1 MERIKFM
8 VDVFKWD
15 SGAQDYFQHPIKSF
29 LHEKDARAEYKKIKL
44 SKDIPQKEL
53 WKITE
58 EDNIRIAYDVAE
70 DRR

>member
-1 MERIKFM
+1 MAKIKFM

-15 SGAQDYFQHPIKSF
+15 SEAQDYFQHPIKSF
-29 LHEKDARAEYKKIKL
+29 IRESDARAEYKKIKL

-58 EDNIRIAYDVAE
+58 EDNERLAYDMTE